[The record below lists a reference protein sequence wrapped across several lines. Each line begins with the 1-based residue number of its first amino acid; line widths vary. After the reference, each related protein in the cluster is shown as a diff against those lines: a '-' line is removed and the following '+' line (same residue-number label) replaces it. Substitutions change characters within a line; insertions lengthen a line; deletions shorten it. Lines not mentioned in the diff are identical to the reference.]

1 MDENSA
7 KGRMED
13 TEDEIDFANLIDMFD
28 SSFYDEDDSDN
39 EIITL
44 PKVQMPKHKYCN
56 QSSLLLTSLVFYKIH
71 F

>member
-56 QSSLLLTSLVFYKIH
+56 QSSLLLFTKSISDII
-71 F
+71 

>member
-1 MDENSA
+1 MKVIIELQELDENSA

-39 EIITL
+39 EVITL
-44 PKVQMPKHKYCN
+44 QKVQIPKHNYCN
-56 QSSLLLTSLVFYKIH
+56 
-71 F
+71 

>member
-1 MDENSA
+1 MKVIIGLQELDENSA

-39 EIITL
+39 EVITL
-44 PKVQMPKHKYCN
+44 PKVQIPKHIYCN
-56 QSSLLLTSLVFYKIH
+56 
-71 F
+71 